1 MHMYD
6 KDDLGSQFTTN
17 GKAHNP
23 NTRHMAYMY
32 GDSCAFYKDIKSQC
46 LIKCVIKC
54 HLIIK

>member
-17 GKAHNP
+17 GKL
-23 NTRHMAYMY
+23 THMAYMY